1 MTPAARRQRRH
12 STLARQAFAVYA
24 ALVVYASLYPFTGWR
39 SLGIGPFDFLLAPL
53 PRYLTAFDVV
63 SNVLGYL
70 PFGALA
76 VLALYPLRGVPAALV
91 ATLLGALLSGAMEA
105 LQTYL
110 PTRVSSNL
118 DLAAN
123 ALGALVGAAAAA
135 PAATALIERGV
146 VRRVRFA
153 WFEREASTP
162 LFLSALW
169 AGAILFPSPFLFG
182 IGDWPSELWER
193 ADVTMRGAL
202 LAWAPDAWN
211 VPAWPERLDGLLS
224 DSAWETLLA
233 ALGLFAALAVA
244 SLAMRERAPRVRLVV
259 GFAACALALKAAAT
273 FMQSYTG
280 LVLDWATP
288 RGARRSRRPRSPPRS
303 RSSTCCPSIRSS
315 ISRCP
320 AGSRAAMCISTA
332 SRAGSR
338 GSGRT
343 RRSSGSPAARS
354 ARGSRGA
361 ARALRAAPAANG
373 AGRYNRPRLA
383 CRCRPASSGR
393 SFLSEFLSNNAGRSH
408 GVRTQWAISWIPTT
422 VTTSSSA

>member
-1 MTPAARRQRRH
+1 MRGAAEMTPAARRQRRH

-76 VLALYPLRGVPAALV
+76 VLALYPLRGVPAALA

-288 RGARRSRRPRSPPRS
+288 GALRGIAAGLVAALVALRLPAAWRAALAAAALAAALALVNVLPVNPFFDFALSGWQQGRYVHFNSIARWLAWIWPYAALVWLAGRAERAWLARLARRGAGASRRASGKRRRS
-303 RSSTCCPSIRSS
+303 
-315 ISRCP
+315 
-320 AGSRAAMCISTA
+320 
-332 SRAGSR
+332 
-338 GSGRT
+338 
-343 RRSSGSPAARS
+343 
-354 ARGSRGA
+354 
-361 ARALRAAPAANG
+361 L
-373 AGRYNRPRLA
+373 
-383 CRCRPASSGR
+383 
-393 SFLSEFLSNNAGRSH
+393 
-408 GVRTQWAISWIPTT
+408 
-422 VTTSSSA
+422 

>member
-1 MTPAARRQRRH
+1 MRGAAEMTPAARRQRRH

-76 VLALYPLRGVPAALV
+76 VLALYPLRGVPAALA

-233 ALGLFAALAVA
+233 ALGLFAALAVV

-288 RGARRSRRPRSPPRS
+288 GALRGIAAGLVAALVALRLPAAWRAALAAAALAAARGRVNGLPVNPFFDFALSGWQQGRYVHFNSIARWLAWIWPYAALVWLAGRAERAWLARRGAGASRRASGKRRRS
-303 RSSTCCPSIRSS
+303 
-315 ISRCP
+315 
-320 AGSRAAMCISTA
+320 
-332 SRAGSR
+332 
-338 GSGRT
+338 
-343 RRSSGSPAARS
+343 
-354 ARGSRGA
+354 
-361 ARALRAAPAANG
+361 L
-373 AGRYNRPRLA
+373 
-383 CRCRPASSGR
+383 
-393 SFLSEFLSNNAGRSH
+393 
-408 GVRTQWAISWIPTT
+408 
-422 VTTSSSA
+422 

>member
-76 VLALYPLRGVPAALV
+76 VLALYPLRGVPAALA

-259 GFAACALALKAAAT
+259 GFAAWRAALAAAALAAA
-273 FMQSYTG
+273 
-280 LVLDWATP
+280 LVLVNVLPVNPFFDFALSGWQQGRYVHFNSIARWLAWIWP
-288 RGARRSRRPRSPPRS
+288 YAALVWLAGRAERAWLARRGAGASRRASGKRRRS
-303 RSSTCCPSIRSS
+303 
-315 ISRCP
+315 
-320 AGSRAAMCISTA
+320 
-332 SRAGSR
+332 
-338 GSGRT
+338 
-343 RRSSGSPAARS
+343 
-354 ARGSRGA
+354 
-361 ARALRAAPAANG
+361 L
-373 AGRYNRPRLA
+373 
-383 CRCRPASSGR
+383 
-393 SFLSEFLSNNAGRSH
+393 
-408 GVRTQWAISWIPTT
+408 
-422 VTTSSSA
+422 